1 MLYGAVY
8 LPEPVYRSLPWI
20 YVIVGTVVM
29 LSMGGFIGFV
39 SGLLLTTAG
48 MLVFL
53 WRASARVSLER
64 ASRLHSPVRASRRDR
79 G

>member
-1 MLYGAVY
+1 MLNGVVY
-8 LPEPVYRSLPWI
+8 FPECVYRSLPWV

-39 SGLLLTTAG
+39 AGLLLTTAG
-48 MLVFL
+48 MVVFL

-64 ASRLHSPVRASRRDR
+64 ASRLHSPVRTSRRNR